1 MIRLP
6 PRSTRTDTLFPY
18 TTLFLSIG
26 NDVGIVR
33 RRFDGER
40 HRQRQRDPIARAPAA
55 AEQGIAVAALDRGGG
70 IVDRDRRVVRPAREA
85 EREVAGL
92 AGLGD
97 GERYLVLERE
107 ARRQLELRAEI
118 GRAHV

>member
-1 MIRLP
+1 MRI
-6 PRSTRTDTLFPY
+6 SDW
-18 TTLFLSIG
+18 SS
-26 NDVGIVR
+26 DVCSSDL

-97 GERYLVLERE
+97 GDRYLVLERE
-107 ARRQLELRAEI
+107 ARRQIELPAVQTARRGDERVAVTRARGVPEDK
-118 GRAHV
+118 